1 MEMTTSNPCGNTK
14 HVVVINFQCSAD
26 EKVVRSPL
34 SLKQH
39 SIASLTPWI
48 FFSWSNAMQWRYMLY
63 CGPSVGSKRARPIS
77 SVIIWLNPREGQ
89 DEVGPVFWLVN
100 RAGEMALYCRFRTP
114 RVDPSRKIL
123 FGSSIDQAYSVKM
136 AGYWPG
142 FFVRFYRPR
151 LRFKYKNANKKDW
164 AIIQPS
170 LPNKNG

>member
-1 MEMTTSNPCGNTK
+1 MEIYALLRT
-14 HVVVINFQCSAD
+14 
-26 EKVVRSPL
+26 ERE
-34 SLKQH
+34 LKKSEANIQ
-39 SIASLTPWI
+39 SY
-48 FFSWSNAMQWRYMLY
+48 YMAE
-63 CGPSVGSKRARPIS
+63 STRR
-77 SVIIWLNPREGQ
+77 Q
-89 DEVGPVFWLVN
+89 DEVGSVFWMVN

-151 LRFKYKNANKKDW
+151 FGFKYKNANKKDW